1 MEPESGERREPGRD
15 GGRASRQSGRVE
27 RPEQLQTYAGM
38 SRVMGTAD
46 GEERKGSQALKASAV
61 STRGRERGKTQETW
75 AQSAL
80 MSGRECEGVYGKKGG
95 KRGRGQLASQALIC
109 ICTYLSVCLYMCVCV
124 YI

>member
-46 GEERKGSQALKASAV
+46 GEERKPGPGSFSSEYQ
-61 STRGRERGKTQETW
+61 G
-75 AQSAL
+75 
-80 MSGRECEGVYGKKGG
+80 EGVGEDPGDLGTVSIDVREGVRRSVWERRWEKGQRATG
-95 KRGRGQLASQALIC
+95 ESGFNM
-109 ICTYLSVCLYMCVCV
+109 YMYVYVYMSVCLYMYVCV
-124 YI
+124 